1 MLLGSLRLLL
11 KMEAR
16 ILTGRPPPPDPR
28 TRTSQH
34 RDCPTAEAASP
45 AGTTGEEA
53 GPGRSS
59 GEDPPSRSNWTSCVC
74 LQAPQSSWRRPELRV
89 DTSSQG
95 KQRLDY
101 VPQSRT
107 GVFLQSSRSLQQRC
121 LQTVQGGLQTAVD
134 TANGEEAPTDLCPT
148 AALWGL
154 PTTGTQKA
162 PETEEDTA
170 EKEGDTAG
178 DTAGAS
184 RTKWWTGSGDERRC
198 YDKEPLEGL

>member
-1 MLLGSLRLLL
+1 MLLGSLRLVLRT
-11 KMEAR
+11 EAQ
-16 ILTGRPPPPDPR
+16 ILRGPL
-28 TRTSQH
+28 TRTSLHQ
-34 RDCPTAEAASP
+34 DCPTAEAARP

-59 GEDPPSRSNWTSCVC
+59 GEDPPSWSSWTSCVC
-74 LQAPQSSWRRPELRV
+74 LQAPQRKAELRV
-89 DTSSQG
+89 DPSSIG

-107 GVFLQSSRSLQQRC
+107 GVSRSLHTVQGALQTVQGG

-134 TANGEEAPTDLCPT
+134 SVNGDEVPTDLCP
-148 AALWGL
+148 AAAPPDR

-198 YDKEPLEGL
+198 YDKEPLEG